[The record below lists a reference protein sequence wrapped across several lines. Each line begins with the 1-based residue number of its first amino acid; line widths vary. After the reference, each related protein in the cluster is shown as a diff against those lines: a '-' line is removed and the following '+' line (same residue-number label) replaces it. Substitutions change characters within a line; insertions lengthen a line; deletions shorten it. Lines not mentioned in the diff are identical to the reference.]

1 VEWIRF
7 EGLER
12 SYGAREIFR
21 NVSGVLREKAT
32 VALVG
37 PNGAG
42 KSSLVRILAGVD
54 TPDAGRIVRPRGSRL
69 GYLTQ
74 SASADEGTTLRV
86 LLERAFQLI
95 HAEEAHLRE
104 LEAALVTAAESG
116 DGDAQDRALEAYGEA
131 RERFD
136 LHGGADL
143 ERRMRSM
150 LAAFDFSE
158 ADLDRSTTDFS
169 GGQRTRASLA
179 RLLLEEPDYLILD
192 EPTNHLDIETVRWLE
207 DFLITDPRAAL
218 VVSHDRYFLDR
229 VATEVWE
236 LDGGALESYVVPRGR
251 AYAAYL
257 EEKELRR
264 ELAERAFEKFRD
276 EEKRR
281 QAVVAELRT
290 HGSHNYSHVRSREK
304 QLAKMDRVE
313 APKSSQ
319 TAISV
324 KLDAS
329 RRASNGLALRASGL
343 AVAYEQPLF
352 NHLSFDVRR
361 GERIAI
367 VGPNGA
373 GKSTLL
379 DVLAG
384 RRKPD
389 HGHVTLMN
397 GVRAAYFA
405 QDTADD
411 LGAEVTAVEAVQA
424 GSKGVTSQEA
434 RSLLGRLGLGGD
446 AGDKPVEAFSGGE
459 RRRIM
464 LARLMAQ
471 SADLLFLD
479 EPTNDLDIPS
489 REALEAVLTSYGG
502 AMIVVSHDRY
512 LLRRLAE
519 RVLWLR
525 DGKARSIDGGY
536 EKFEELQRAGGATDS
551 VAGKGAAAPA
561 SSKAAQNGRE
571 KNARSKGGSP
581 RAESPNDATPEA
593 RSSHDVASN
602 NTAPKGTASNGSAS
616 KGASSDEAASKN
628 GSSKNG
634 FSKDRAVNDGRPK
647 DVRRKIERDLAASER
662 EVARLDE
669 RRAEVEREF
678 ADPAIYEDR
687 AHVDRLQRELDDVRE
702 ALEAA
707 FARWEEL
714 SAAAQETSVA
724 G

>member
-1 VEWIRF
+1 MEWIRF

-12 SYGAREIFR
+12 AYGAREIFR
-21 NVSGVLREKAT
+21 NVSGVLREHAT

-54 TPDAGRIVRPRGSRL
+54 TADSGRIVRPRGSRL

-86 LLERAFQLI
+86 LLERAFELI
-95 HAEEAHLRE
+95 HAEEAKLRE
-104 LEAALVTAAESG
+104 LEAALTTTAESG
-116 DGDAQDRALEAYGEA
+116 DGEAMERALEVYGEA

-158 ADLDRSTTDFS
+158 ADLDRSTSDFS

-257 EEKELRR
+257 EEKQVRR
-264 ELAERAFEKFRD
+264 EIAERAFERFRD

-281 QAVVAELRT
+281 KDVVAELRT
-290 HGSHNYSHVRSREK
+290 HGSHNYSHVKSREK
-304 QLAKMDRVE
+304 ALAKMERVE

-329 RRASNGLALRASGL
+329 RKASNGLALRATGL
-343 AVAYEQPLF
+343 AVAYEKPLF
-352 NHLSFDVRR
+352 ENLHFELQR
-361 GERIAI
+361 GERMAI

-389 HGHVTLMN
+389 RGEVKLMN

-411 LGAEVTAVEAVQA
+411 LPTGATAVEAVQS
-424 GSKGVTSQEA
+424 GRSGVTSQEA

-489 REALEAVLTSYGG
+489 REALEAVLSSYGG
-502 AMIVVSHDRY
+502 AMLVVSHDRY
-512 LLRRLAE
+512 LLQRLAE
-519 RVLWLR
+519 RVLWLK
-525 DGKARSIDGGY
+525 DGEATYIEGGY
-536 EKFEELQRAGGATDS
+536 EQFEEIARRGGAKPPV
-551 VAGKGAAAPA
+551 VAT
-561 SSKAAQNGRE
+561 KAAG
-571 KNARSKGGSP
+571 P
-581 RAESPNDATPEA
+581 ATKA
-593 RSSHDVASN
+593 SAVSSS
-602 NTAPKGTASNGSAS
+602 TQPKG
-616 KGASSDEAASKN
+616 
-628 GSSKNG
+628 
-634 FSKDRAVNDGRPK
+634 
-647 DVRRKIERDLAASER
+647 ERDSTKRRERDLRALAASER

-669 RRAEVEREF
+669 ERAELEREF
-678 ADPAIYEDR
+678 ADPAIYDDR
-687 AHVDRLQRELDDVRE
+687 ARVAKLQSKLDE
-702 ALEAA
+702 ARSVLEAA

-714 SAAAQETSVA
+714 SNAVAETSVA